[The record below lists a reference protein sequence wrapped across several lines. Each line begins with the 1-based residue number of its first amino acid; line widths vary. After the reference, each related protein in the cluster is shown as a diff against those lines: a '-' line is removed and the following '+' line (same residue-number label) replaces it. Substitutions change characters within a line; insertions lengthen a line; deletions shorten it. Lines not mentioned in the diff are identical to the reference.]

1 MTDLTSTL
9 TGSTFGGPRLHLPL
23 GRWIRV
29 ARERRRLA
37 SLSDRQLS
45 DIGVDDAT
53 AAREAARP
61 FWDLPR
67 GR

>member
-9 TGSTFGGPRLHLPL
+9 TGSTFGGLRLHLPL

-37 SLSDRQLS
+37 SLSDRQLR

>member
-9 TGSTFGGPRLHLPL
+9 TDNTFGGLRLHLPL

-29 ARERRRLA
+29 ARERQLLA
-37 SLSDRQLS
+37 NLSDRQLR